1 MASTAARLDVPLVVM
16 SSYGSS
22 KTFKSDFIGEDILA
36 YAGDFIMK
44 RIDLAHEAGVRDDN
58 LIVDP
63 GIGFGTTPG
72 QSMEIL
78 RNSSYFSFGGRY
90 PVLIGPSRKRFL
102 SAKFPG
108 LDADD
113 ATAEACAMA
122 DSSGADVL
130 RVHDVARVI
139 RRLS

>member
-1 MASTAARLDVPLVVM
+1 MAPVAARLGVPLVIM

-22 KTFKSDFIGEDILA
+22 KTFKTDFIGEGILS
-36 YAGDFIMK
+36 YASAFIRK
-44 RIDLAHEAGVRDDN
+44 RINLAHEAGVRDYN
-58 LIVDP
+58 LVVDP
-63 GIGFGTTPG
+63 GLGFGTTPD

-78 RNSSYFSFGGRY
+78 RNSSHFSFGGRY

-102 SAKFPG
+102 SSEFPG
-108 LDADD
+108 LDADE

>member
-1 MASTAARLDVPLVVM
+1 MAPAAARLGVPLVVM

-22 KTFKSDFIGEDILA
+22 KTFKTDFIGEDILA
-36 YAGDFIMK
+36 YAGGFLKK
-44 RIDLAHEAGVRDDN
+44 RIDLAHEAGVKDHN

-63 GIGFGTTPG
+63 GIGFGTTPD

-78 RNSSYFSFGGRY
+78 RNSSYFSFGGKY

-102 SAKFPG
+102 SSKFPG
-108 LDADD
+108 MDADD

-122 DSSGADVL
+122 ESSRADVL
-130 RVHDVARVI
+130 RVHDVARVV